1 MKKMAKFITCLVC
14 TGIGSRVLST
24 ISLASEFTDIFLRF
38 KNYIF
43 LRVVIFCVYISRIFC
58 VYISRIFCVYIS
70 RIFCV
75 YMSRIFSVCTFRGFF
90 STGSESEAVTGPASA
105 GAAHHPDHVG
115 GYEVARPIFA
125 GIESKFGLLLPRFS
139 HPAA

>member
-1 MKKMAKFITCLVC
+1 MFFFVRTFR
-14 TGIGSRVLST
+14 G
-24 ISLASEFTDIFLRF
+24 FF
-38 KNYIF
+38 
-43 LRVVIFCVYISRIFC
+43 
-58 VYISRIFCVYIS
+58 
-70 RIFCV
+70 
-75 YMSRIFSVCTFRGFF
+75 VCTFRGFF
-90 STGSESEAVTGPASA
+90 LCTFRGFFSVYISRIFFLSLHPGSESEAVTGPASA

>member
-1 MKKMAKFITCLVC
+1 M
-14 TGIGSRVLST
+14 
-24 ISLASEFTDIFLRF
+24 
-38 KNYIF
+38 
-43 LRVVIFCVYISRIFC
+43 
-58 VYISRIFCVYIS
+58 
-70 RIFCV
+70 
-75 YMSRIFSVCTFRGFF
+75 CTFRGFF
-90 STGSESEAVTGPASA
+90 PFTFRGFFVSTFRGFLSTGSESEAVTGPASA

>member
-1 MKKMAKFITCLVC
+1 MCVHFADFLYVHFADFF
-14 TGIGSRVLST
+14 RVHF
-24 ISLASEFTDIFLRF
+24 ADFL
-38 KNYIF
+38 
-43 LRVVIFCVYISRIFC
+43 CVYISRIF
-58 VYISRIFCVYIS
+58 
-70 RIFCV
+70 
-75 YMSRIFSVCTFRGFF
+75 FSLP
-90 STGSESEAVTGPASA
+90 TGSESEAVTGPASA